1 MLSQEKKNSTTK
13 QGIMQAENSMMIQNK
28 NDSIVKLTKE
38 IDDLKN
44 NLSSTIAQR
53 DKDAGESR
61 EHIAFL

>member
-1 MLSQEKKNSTTK
+1 
-13 QGIMQAENSMMIQNK
+13 MQAENSMMIQNK